1 MALVYVVEDE
11 IKIAEILSD
20 YLTKHDYECRIITS
34 GKNAVAE
41 ITNGNPDFVILDV
54 MLPEV
59 SGFTICSQLRAMG
72 NEVPIILLTA
82 RVDEADRL
90 KGLNIGADDYV
101 CKPFL
106 PNEVVARV
114 SAILRRVQNQ
124 KSKGG
129 QHSNERMIS
138 YGTITLDMDRFLC
151 IADGKGIDLTP
162 VEFRLLHTMMIR
174 PSRIFSREVLMQTC
188 YTDDRIINDRTIDS
202 HMRNLRKKLNCSG
215 DVIHTIYGVGYKVE

>member
-20 YLTKHDYECRIITS
+20 YLTKHDYECRILSS

-41 ITNGNPDFVILDV
+41 ITNGNPDVVILDV

-90 KGLNIGADDYV
+90 NGLN
-101 CKPFL
+101 
-106 PNEVVARV
+106 
-114 SAILRRVQNQ
+114 
-124 KSKGG
+124 
-129 QHSNERMIS
+129 
-138 YGTITLDMDRFLC
+138 
-151 IADGKGIDLTP
+151 
-162 VEFRLLHTMMIR
+162 
-174 PSRIFSREVLMQTC
+174 
-188 YTDDRIINDRTIDS
+188 
-202 HMRNLRKKLNCSG
+202 
-215 DVIHTIYGVGYKVE
+215 